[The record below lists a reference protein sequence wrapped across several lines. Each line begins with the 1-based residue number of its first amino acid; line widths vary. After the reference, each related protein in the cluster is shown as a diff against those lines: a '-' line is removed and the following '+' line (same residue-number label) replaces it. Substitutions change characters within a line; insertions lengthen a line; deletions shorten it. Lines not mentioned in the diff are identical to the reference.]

1 MPPSLAI
8 ETQDLTHRYRGGEAA
23 VRAVALAVPQ
33 GAIYGFLGPNGAGK
47 TTTLRLVLGL
57 LRLQEGEVAVL
68 GRAMPRERLSV
79 LRRVGSSVESP
90 SLYGDLTAREN
101 LEVWRLAF
109 DVPRNR
115 VPEALRLVGLADTG
129 KKRARAFSLGMK
141 QRLALAVALLHEPE
155 LLVLDEPANGLD
167 PQGIL
172 EMRDLLLRLNR
183 ERGVTILVSSHV
195 LSEVA
200 RLVGHVG
207 VIRRGALRF
216 QGTLRSL
223 LERGGEGGVV
233 LRTSDDPRAARL
245 LPGARERQGGSLLVP
260 CRSDA
265 ETAALVRRLVGEGID
280 VHEVT
285 HRAADLE
292 RVFLDLVEDPA

>member
-1 MPPSLAI
+1 MPSSLAV
-8 ETQDLTHRYRGGEAA
+8 ETRSLTHRYRGGEAV
-23 VRAVALAVPQ
+23 VRALTLQVPE

-68 GRAMPRERLSV
+68 GRSIPRERLAV

-90 SLYGDLTAREN
+90 SLYGDLTAGEN
-101 LEVWRLAF
+101 LEVWRLLF
-109 DVPRNR
+109 DVPRR
-115 VPEALRLVGLADTG
+115 RIPEVLRLVGLTDTG
-129 KKRARAFSLGMK
+129 RKRARAFSLGMK

-183 ERGVTILVSSHV
+183 ERGITILVSSHV
-195 LSEVA
+195 LSEVE
-200 RLVGHVG
+200 RVVSHVG
-207 VIRRGALRF
+207 VIRRGELRF
-216 QGTLRSL
+216 QGTLSSL
-223 LERGGEGGVV
+223 LDAGRRREVG
-233 LRTSDDPRAARL
+233 LRTSDDGRAAGL
-245 LPGARERQGGSLLVP
+245 LSGSRRENGKLVVP
-260 CRSDA
+260 LRSDV
-265 ETAALVRRLVGEGID
+265 ETAEVVRCLVREDID

-285 HRAADLE
+285 PLAADLE
-292 RVFLDLVEDPA
+292 RIFLDLVEDRP

>member
-1 MPPSLAI
+1 MPSNLAV
-8 ETQDLTHRYRGGEAA
+8 ETRNLTHCYRGGEAA
-23 VRAVALAVPQ
+23 VRALALQVQ
-33 GAIYGFLGPNGAGK
+33 EGAIYGFLGPNGAGK

-68 GRAMPRERLSV
+68 GRSIPRERLAV

-90 SLYGDLTAREN
+90 SLYGDLTAGEN
-101 LEVWRLAF
+101 LEVWRLLF
-109 DVPRNR
+109 DVPRSR
-115 VPEALRLVGLADTG
+115 TLEVLRLVGLADTG
-129 KKRARAFSLGMK
+129 RKRARAFSLGMK

-183 ERGVTILVSSHV
+183 ERGITILVSSHV

-200 RLVGHVG
+200 RLASHVG
-207 VIRRGALRF
+207 VIRRGELRF
-216 QGTLRSL
+216 QGTLSSL
-223 LERGGEGGVV
+223 LERRRRETV
-233 LRTSDDPRAARL
+233 LRTSDDGRAAGL
-245 LPGARERQGGSLLVP
+245 IPSARRENGKVVTP
-260 CRSDA
+260 YRSDT
-265 ETAALVRRLVGEGID
+265 ETAGMVRALVAAGID

-285 HRAADLE
+285 PLAADLE
-292 RVFLDLVEDPA
+292 RVFLDLVEDRP

>member
-1 MPPSLAI
+1 MPGNPAV
-8 ETQDLTHRYRGGEAA
+8 ETRNLTHRYRGGEAA
-23 VRAVALAVPQ
+23 VRALALQVPE

-68 GRAMPRERLSV
+68 GRAIPRERLAV

-90 SLYGDLTAREN
+90 SLYGDLTAGEN
-101 LEVWRLAF
+101 LEAWRRLF
-109 DVPRNR
+109 DVPRSR
-115 VPEALRLVGLADTG
+115 IPEVLRLVGLAETG
-129 KKRARAFSLGMK
+129 RKRVRAFSLGMK

-155 LLVLDEPANGLD
+155 LLVLDEPTNGLD

-183 ERGVTILVSSHV
+183 ERGITILVSSHV

-200 RLVGHVG
+200 RLVSHVG
-207 VIRRGALRF
+207 VIRRGELRF
-216 QGTLRSL
+216 QGTLNSL
-223 LERGGEGGVV
+223 MDRRPQQELG
-233 LRTSDDPRAARL
+233 LRTSDDARAAGL
-245 LPGARERQGGSLLVP
+245 LPAARREDGKLVAQA
-260 CRSDA
+260 RSDA
-265 ETAALVRRLVGEGID
+265 ETAGIVRVLVSAGID

-285 HRAADLE
+285 
-292 RVFLDLVEDPA
+292 P